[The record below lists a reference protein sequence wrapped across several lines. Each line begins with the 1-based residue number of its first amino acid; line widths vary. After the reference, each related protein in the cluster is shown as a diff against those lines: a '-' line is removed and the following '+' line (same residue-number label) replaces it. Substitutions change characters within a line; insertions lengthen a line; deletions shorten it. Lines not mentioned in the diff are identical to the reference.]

1 MDAKAAM
8 KLNISYPPH
17 GTQKLIPID
26 SDTILANFYDRRL
39 AAEVPLDSLGED
51 WEGYKAKITGGNDKQ
66 GFPMMQGVLTADR
79 VRLLL
84 TKNHKCYKPRRK
96 GERKRKSVRGCI
108 VSSECSVISLVIIV
122 KGPKDIVGLTDVVIP
137 KLRGPKRASKIR
149 KLFNLDKEKDRVEN
163 YVMRLVKKRKY
174 KGEMK
179 EYTRGVKIQRL
190 TTPKYIQRKRRY
202 MKKKLDR
209 WARAKEL
216 QAIYAKMLTSRYEAK
231 RKASP
236 RKSARKS
243 KKSKK

>member
-8 KLNISYPPH
+8 KLNISFPPH

-190 TTPKYIQRKRRY
+190 TTPKYIQRKRRIL
-202 MKKKLDR
+202 KKKLDR

-216 QAIYAKMLTSRYEAK
+216 QAIYSKMLASRYQAT
-231 RKASP
+231 RKSSP

-243 KKSKK
+243 RKSKK

>member
-1 MDAKAAM
+1 MDSKAGL

-26 SDTILANFYDRRL
+26 SDEVLTTFYDQRL
-39 AAEVPLDSLGED
+39 GAEVPLDALGPD
-51 WEGYKAKITGGNDKQ
+51 WEGYRAKITGGNDKQ

-79 VRLLL
+79 VKLLL

-108 VSSECSVISLVIIV
+108 VSSELSVLALVIIV
-122 KGPKDIVGLTDVVIP
+122 KGPQDIVGLTDVVQP

-149 KLFNLDKEKDRVEN
+149 KLFNLDKKKDRVEN
-163 YVMRLVKKRKY
+163 YVMRITKKRKY

-190 TTPKYIQRKRRY
+190 VTPKYIHRKRRIL
-202 MKKKLDR
+202 KKKQDR
-209 WARAKEL
+209 WNRAAEL
-216 QAIYAKMLTSRYEAK
+216 KAIYARVLADHYTAVRN
-231 RKASP
+231 ASP
-236 RKSARKS
+236 RKSPRKFR
-243 KKSKK
+243 K